1 VTDAYVVSGILNPD
15 NFLGGTLKLDPD
27 RAFAAVER
35 IGATLGLPVKET
47 AEAILR
53 VATSNMYAEFVPA
66 LAHHGVDPAEFALF
80 PYGGA
85 GPTHAFMLAD
95 EVNLRRVI
103 VPPSPGTLCALGCLV
118 ADLRADFV
126 RTIFMESSHL
136 SQSILDEA
144 FSAVQAEARAWL
156 EAQGIAVEEIHYQRT
171 IDMRYKGQSFEIA
184 VDLPPRAS
192 SVEDL
197 VAAFSDRY
205 REIYGYADPDAD
217 TEIIN
222 IRGAITGRMRRP
234 ELARIA
240 PADGLVSTTGDR
252 PVRYDGAELQVP
264 IYDRAM
270 LGAGAM
276 LTGPAIV
283 EQYDTT
289 TFITPGWSVE
299 VDSYGN
305 LIAEADVHA
314 RR

>member
-1 VTDAYVVSGILNPD
+1 MTDAYVVSGILNPD

-192 SVEDL
+192 PSRIWSRRLAIDIARSTATPIRTRKPRSSIFWARSL
-197 VAAFSDRY
+197 AACAGPSS
-205 REIYGYADPDAD
+205 
-217 TEIIN
+217 
-222 IRGAITGRMRRP
+222 RGSPRLTVRFRRP
-234 ELARIA
+234 GIARFVTTAPNFRFQFTIGPCLA
-240 PADGLVSTTGDR
+240 PGLCSLGPPSSSNTTPR
-252 PVRYDGAELQVP
+252 HSSRLVGASKSIP
-264 IYDRAM
+264 
-270 LGAGAM
+270 
-276 LTGPAIV
+276 TGI
-283 EQYDTT
+283 
-289 TFITPGWSVE
+289 
-299 VDSYGN
+299 
-305 LIAEADVHA
+305 
-314 RR
+314 

>member
-1 VTDAYVVSGILNPD
+1 MIDGQIGLSTTNRAGDFPLIAGRRRVVDRGGRRLDCVDRPVRGPQGRSAKCGVDSRTCLLCPGGEDATVTDAYVVSGILNPD

-126 RTIFMESSHL
+126 RTIFGE
-136 SQSILDEA
+136 
-144 FSAVQAEARAWL
+144 
-156 EAQGIAVEEIHYQRT
+156 
-171 IDMRYKGQSFEIA
+171 
-184 VDLPPRAS
+184 LPPQPVHSRRGVFRRA
-192 SVEDL
+192 
-197 VAAFSDRY
+197 
-205 REIYGYADPDAD
+205 G
-217 TEIIN
+217 
-222 IRGAITGRMRRP
+222 
-234 ELARIA
+234 
-240 PADGLVSTTGDR
+240 
-252 PVRYDGAELQVP
+252 
-264 IYDRAM
+264 
-270 LGAGAM
+270 
-276 LTGPAIV
+276 
-283 EQYDTT
+283 
-289 TFITPGWSVE
+289 
-299 VDSYGN
+299 
-305 LIAEADVHA
+305 
-314 RR
+314 